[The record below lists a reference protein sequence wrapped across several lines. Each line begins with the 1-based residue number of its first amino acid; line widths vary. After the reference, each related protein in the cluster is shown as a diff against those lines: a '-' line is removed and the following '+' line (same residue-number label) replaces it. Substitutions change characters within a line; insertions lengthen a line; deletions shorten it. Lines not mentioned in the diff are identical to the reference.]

1 MNDAYSVRNV
11 DARHAPAVAMGL
23 FPAIAAWG
31 ATVVEGAFRVSGGQT
46 LSQVLLANSSTEANG
61 FLVQGLISME
71 RGSIFTCMILA
82 AISAF
87 LIDRKFYS
95 AALWSILAACCTTL
109 GLMHAFQVEGN
120 SINYLFNLTLPLVQ
134 TPPAPPEG
142 VYYYRALTV
151 AVGYLLAAG
160 AFAWCGWHQS
170 RHPVAEGAGH

>member
-1 MNDAYSVRNV
+1 
-11 DARHAPAVAMGL
+11 
-23 FPAIAAWG
+23 
-31 ATVVEGAFRVSGGQT
+31 
-46 LSQVLLANSSTEANG
+46 
-61 FLVQGLISME
+61 
-71 RGSIFTCMILA
+71 MILA

-95 AALWSILAACCTTL
+95 AALWSILAAFCTTL

-120 SINYLFNLTLPLVQ
+120 SINYLFNLTLPFLQ
-134 TPPAPPEG
+134 TPAAPPEG

-160 AFAWCGWHQS
+160 AFAWCGWYQA